1 MDFEIIYS
9 DRRTLCIEIKNG
21 RVTVRAPRRCTRAEI
36 NAFVASHEGW
46 ISKKLVKK
54 ADPAPI
60 ERDFSPE
67 ELELLKLR
75 ARAELIPRAREL
87 SEKSGLKAKSFS
99 VSGAR
104 TRFGSCSW
112 QNSIT
117 FSCFLVLYKQE
128 YIDYVIMHEL
138 CHTVHKNHSADFY
151 SLLEG
156 FIPSCKEVRRR
167 LKYGDDCY

>member
-1 MDFEIIYS
+1 MDLEVIYS

-21 RVTVRAPRRCTRAEI
+21 RVIIRAPRRCTRAEI

-46 ISKKLVKK
+46 ISKKLDQKREK
-54 ADPAPI
+54 TPI
-60 ERDFSPE
+60 EREYSPDE
-67 ELELLKLR
+67 IAMLKKR
-75 ARAELIPRAREL
+75 ARAELIPRAMEL
-87 SEKSGLKAKSFS
+87 SQKSGLKANDFS

-104 TRFGSCSW
+104 TRYGSCSW
-112 QNSIT
+112 QNRIT

-138 CHTVHKNHSADFY
+138 CHTVHKNHSDKFY
-151 SLLEG
+151 SLLEQ

-167 LKYGDDCY
+167 LRNGED